1 MIELEQMPAH
11 SRVWIYQSD
20 RNFKEE
26 ERQTIDS
33 ALDAFVSGWTAHS
46 KQLFATAFLAFDRY
60 VIFLVDEKSEAASG
74 CSIDKSVKMVQEL
87 EVRVSC
93 TFFDR
98 LNFTYQTEE
107 GIQTIHKDDMQAAY
121 RDGIINDK
129 TLFFNNLVTSK
140 EGLMNDWR
148 VELENSWHKQF
159 V

>member
-1 MIELEQMPAH
+1 MIELEQMPEH

-20 RNFKEE
+20 RNFNEE
-26 ERQTIDS
+26 ERQKIDS

-60 VIFLVDEKSEAASG
+60 VIFLVDEQSEAASG

-87 EVRVSC
+87 ELRMAC

-107 GIQTIHKDDMQAAY
+107 GIQTIHKDDMEAAY
-121 RDGIINDK
+121 KDGKINDN
-129 TLFFNNLVTSK
+129 TLFFNNLVTTKKS
-140 EGLMNDWR
+140 LMSDWR
-148 VELENSWHKQF
+148 IELQNSWHKQF